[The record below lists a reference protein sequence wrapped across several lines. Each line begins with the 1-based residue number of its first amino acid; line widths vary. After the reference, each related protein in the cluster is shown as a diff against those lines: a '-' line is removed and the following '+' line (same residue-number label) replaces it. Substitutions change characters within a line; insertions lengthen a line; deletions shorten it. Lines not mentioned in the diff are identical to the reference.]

1 MIRGIGTDMVLVSRI
16 EAVLGRQGDRF
27 ARRILTEP
35 EWQRYL
41 AHGQPARFLAKRFA
55 AKEAILKALGTGLGQ
70 GMSWHCIQIDRTP
83 LGAPTV
89 VLSGAA
95 LGRLQAGGGGE
106 MLLSLSDEREQAL
119 AFAVWSAA
127 PFSQAGSVE

>member
-16 EAVLGRQGDRF
+16 EAVLGRQGERF
-27 ARRILTEP
+27 ARRILTEA
-35 EWQRYL
+35 EWQRY
-41 AHGQPARFLAKRFA
+41 AVHGQPARFLAKRFA

-70 GMSWHCIQIDRTP
+70 GMSWHCIQIDRDP
-83 LGAPTV
+83 LGAPQV

-95 LGRLQAGGGGE
+95 LARLEAGGGGA

-119 AFAVWSAA
+119 AFAVWSPGPAVYSGPVA
-127 PFSQAGSVE
+127 